1 MIGASIFQDAYAQID
16 CNSAALEANSFYVGD
31 NVGILHKI
39 DITPFTPATCPVGEM
54 RQDPGGD
61 GVFEKLVIC
70 QDIGLDPTDTTTPS
84 GQSQLYCLAFG
95 NELHKVDR
103 LPTVGVGPGG
113 SDIIKTVEIGMRIE
127 DASDNSAISVANALE
142 IDAFGVAYM
151 AAAGNQ
157 GGKFYN
163 LDLTTA
169 LATLRTDFNL
179 VPGVA
184 RGQVYD
190 SSGDLARDEFTT
202 SDMYWTV
209 LCAGLDTGTDDCGA
223 DDTLDRLF
231 KITLNGGSGNPGEQ
245 DSIAPL
251 AVLPKGSVFGM
262 EIVQAPSS
270 AINLCYITSNGF
282 LFETDTSGTVTRT
295 ALLVEPLVR
304 GFGAAA
310 NFVGGTLVMIDMMAL
325 ALAAAGTNSAWLIL
339 FAISGAAVVAYQ
351 FKDKIKSKKQKNN
364 V

>member
-1 MIGASIFQDAYAQID
+1 MIGAGIFQDAYAAID
-16 CNSAALEANSFYVGD
+16 CSSAALEANSLYVGD
-31 NVGILHKI
+31 NVGILHKV
-39 DITPFTPATCPVGEM
+39 DIEPFTPASCPVGEM

-61 GVFEKLVIC
+61 GTFEKLVIC

-95 NELHKVDR
+95 NELHKIDR

-113 SDIIKTVEIGMRIE
+113 SDIIKSVEVGTGIK
-127 DASDNSAISVANALE
+127 DASDNSGISVANALE
-142 IDAFGVAYM
+142 IDAFGVAYI
-151 AAAGNQ
+151 AALGNQ

-163 LDLTTA
+163 IDLTTA
-169 LATLRTDFNL
+169 LSTLRTDFNL

-184 RGQVYD
+184 RNQVYD

-209 LCAGLDTGTDDCGA
+209 LCAGLEGGTDDCG
-223 DDTLDRLF
+223 DTTVDRLF

-251 AVLPKGSVFGM
+251 EVLPKGSVFGM

-270 AINLCYITSNGF
+270 AITLCFITDGNF
-282 LFETDTSGTVTRT
+282 LFETDSTGFVTRD
-295 ALLVEPLVR
+295 AIGVVPPVR

-310 NFVGGTLVMIDMMAL
+310 NFVGGTLVMIDTMAL

-351 FKDKIKSKKQKNN
+351 FKDKIKSKKQKIN